1 MDLNEIWHK
10 ASKWDD
16 GPSDSFGATP
26 DPLVS
31 QGGQINL
38 AILGIFADFSRYF
51 LNRIVDLDEILHE
64 ASKWDDGSSD
74 NYRPFPTP
82 WWVGGGGVKLIWKF
96 LPCMTEGHHLYG
108 A

>member
-51 LNRIVDLDEILHE
+51 LLNGIVDLDEILHE
-64 ASKWDDGSSD
+64 ASMG
-74 NYRPFPTP
+74 
-82 WWVGGGGVKLIWKF
+82 
-96 LPCMTEGHHLYG
+96 
-108 A
+108 